1 MRMGFITVFALL
13 TGCASHYFPSSTSRD
28 VLIVPPD
35 GKVEFAV
42 DEDGRVEEVEFHCK
56 PAELPQAVLQAADL
70 AYSGGRI
77 VDCEKEHRDGDVYY
91 EVTKEIN
98 GREFEVLVTP
108 EGVIE
113 RREIEVDAG
122 SLPQAV
128 NAAAD
133 QAVPGGRRTKSEEIR
148 DRENKLEEYH
158 VKIERQGL
166 RFKVVLTPEGRVL
179 RVARETLAEIE
190 VPVQLSRP

>member
-1 MRMGFITVFALL
+1 MGFVTVFAFL
-13 TGCASHYFPSSTSRD
+13 TGCGSHYFPNDTARD
-28 VLIVPPD
+28 VMIVPPD
-35 GKVEFAV
+35 GRVEFAV
-42 DEDGRVEEVEFHCK
+42 DEDGRVQEVEFHCK
-56 PAELPQAVLQAADL
+56 AADVPQAVLQAADQ

-108 EGVIE
+108 KGFIE

-122 SLPQAV
+122 TLPQTV

-148 DRENKLEEYH
+148 DEENELEEYH

-179 RVARETLAEIE
+179 RVLRETLAEIE
-190 VPVQLSRP
+190 VPVQLSRQ